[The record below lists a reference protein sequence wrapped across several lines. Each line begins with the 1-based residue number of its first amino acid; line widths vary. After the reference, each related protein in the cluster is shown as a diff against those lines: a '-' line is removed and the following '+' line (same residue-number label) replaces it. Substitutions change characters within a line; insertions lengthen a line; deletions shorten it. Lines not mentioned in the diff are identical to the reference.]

1 MPLPPVRTS
10 IKCLLS
16 INKTTNRHDNA
27 HIDVH
32 GAQRMKLLSV
42 LNSCMDFSGPG
53 PATSVPQRAACA
65 LSVRLESTWNTH
77 SQGQGQTLF
86 FVKGAVVRP
95 HWQTEEWRSN
105 VSGTGG
111 RVRTEVR
118 RVCPGLLHLRV
129 ADMLMLILVCE
140 VYNIILVLLN
150 RNSTGNFFTQ
160 CRNLY
165 FLTVLCNTY
174 TPGFTDNA

>member
-1 MPLPPVRTS
+1 LHNLHEVRSS
-10 IKCLLS
+10 IKYLLS
-16 INKTTNRHDNA
+16 INKTTNSVTRTNT

-42 LNSCMDFSGPG
+42 LNSCMDFSGPS

-111 RVRTEVR
+111 RVRAEVR
-118 RVCPGLLHLRV
+118 RVCPGLLHLRAV
-129 ADMLMLILVCE
+129 DMLMLCVQI
-140 VYNIILVLLN
+140 
-150 RNSTGNFFTQ
+150 RSQ
-160 CRNLY
+160 SA
-165 FLTVLCNTY
+165 
-174 TPGFTDNA
+174 P